1 MTVLVIGATGRV
13 ASHLTRNLLAAGVS
27 VRALV
32 RNRDKAI
39 AGFASAAGA
48 TELDVVA
55 GAFNDAA
62 VLHRALDGID
72 TVFLALGTS
81 LEQIALEKG
90 LIDAA
95 ARANVSQIV
104 RLSVLGADASA
115 NYEVGRRHGELD
127 DYLVASGAP
136 NTRLRPAY
144 FSSNL
149 LLAAASIASAD
160 RWFGSAPD
168 GRIAIIDT
176 RDVSDAA
183 AAVIKNPALQ
193 NATYD
198 LTGPSAL
205 TFPEVAEL
213 FTKVLGHRV
222 SYVPVDQ
229 ATLRQGYTARGVPDW
244 LTDIALGIDRAM
256 QSGSHAHETRDLAPL
271 LGVPPRTVE
280 DFIRDHKAAFVAAP
294 AAVAR

>member
-1 MTVLVIGATGRV
+1 
-13 ASHLTRNLLAAGVS
+13 
-27 VRALV
+27 
-32 RNRDKAI
+32 
-39 AGFASAAGA
+39 
-48 TELDVVA
+48 
-55 GAFNDAA
+55 
-62 VLHRALDGID
+62 
-72 TVFLALGTS
+72 
-81 LEQIALEKG
+81 
-90 LIDAA
+90 LI
-95 ARANVSQIV
+95 
-104 RLSVLGADASA
+104 
-115 NYEVGRRHGELD
+115 
-127 DYLVASGAP
+127 
-136 NTRLRPAY
+136 
-144 FSSNL
+144 
-149 LLAAASIASAD
+149 
-160 RWFGSAPD
+160 
-168 GRIAIIDT
+168 T

-222 SYVPVDQ
+222 RYVPVDQ
-229 ATLRQGYTARGVPDW
+229 ATLRQGYAARGVPDW

-256 QSGSHAHETRDLAPL
+256 QSGGRAHETRDLAPL

>member
-1 MTVLVIGATGRV
+1 MRVLVIGATGRV
-13 ASHLTRNLLAAGVS
+13 ASHLTKKLLADGVS

-32 RNRDKAI
+32 RDRDKAI
-39 AGFASAAGA
+39 ASFANPAGVA
-48 TELDVVA
+48 RLDVIH

-62 VLHRALDGID
+62 VLSRALDGVD

-95 ARANVSQIV
+95 ARANVGQIV
-104 RLSVLGADASA
+104 RLSVLGADPNAD
-115 NYEVGRRHGELD
+115 YEVGRRHGELD
-127 DYLVASGAP
+127 DYLVASGVP

-149 LLAAASIASAD
+149 LLASASIASAS
-160 RWFGSAPD
+160 RWSGSAPD

-183 AAVIKNPALQ
+183 ATVIKDRALQ
-193 NATYD
+193 NAVYD

-213 FTKVLGHRV
+213 LTKVLGHRV

-229 ATLRQGYTARGVPDW
+229 ATLRQGYVARGVPDW
-244 LTDIALGIDRAM
+244 LIEIALGIDRAM
-256 QSGSHAHETRDLAPL
+256 QSGSHADVTRELQPL

-280 DFIRDHKAAFVAAP
+280 DFIRDHKAAFVPAP
-294 AAVAR
+294 AEATR